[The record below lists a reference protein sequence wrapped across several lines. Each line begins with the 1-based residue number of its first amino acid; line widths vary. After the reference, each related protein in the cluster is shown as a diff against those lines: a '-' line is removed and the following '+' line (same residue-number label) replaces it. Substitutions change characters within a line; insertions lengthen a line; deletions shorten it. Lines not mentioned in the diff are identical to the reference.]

1 MAIAVAT
8 EMRAATATG
17 KAALNPVRAGT
28 RRLMRRILP
37 AIPVLAAPLLVAAMA
52 AAESNVGQSAVVIRD
67 VRGTLQE
74 NVRSLANADP
84 VFQDELVATAER
96 SASEIRFLDE
106 TSLTVGPNSSVVL
119 DSFLYDP
126 AAPSGTLVIGAAEGV
141 FRFVSGNMPSES
153 YEIRTQDVTV
163 GVRGTVIDFVAMRGV
178 TAIVLQ
184 SQGSQ
189 AVVTSKTGN
198 KVTLNRAGLA
208 VVAFEDGTLTPAGP
222 PPVWALW
229 KIREMRSLVA
239 SVRPWAPNP
248 RNRPAGDPTDPANSG
263 DGSGNDASHADNGFP
278 QGTGAAGGGG
288 KICVSLC

>member
-1 MAIAVAT
+1 MLAATVTAT
-8 EMRAATATG
+8 EKATVDRMRD
-17 KAALNPVRAGT
+17 GT

-67 VRGTLQE
+67 VQGTLQE
-74 NVRSLANADP
+74 NVRSLVNADP

-106 TSLTVGPNSSVVL
+106 TSLTVGPKSSVVL

-141 FRFVSGNMPSES
+141 FRFVTGNMPSDS
-153 YEIRTQDVTV
+153 YEIRTQEVTV
-163 GVRGTVIDFVAMRGV
+163 GVRGTVIDFVATRGA
-178 TAIVLQ
+178 TAVVLQ
-184 SQGSQ
+184 SPGSQ

-198 KVTLNRAGLA
+198 KVTLNRPGQA
-208 VVAFEDGTLTPAGP
+208 VVTFEDGALTPAGP

-229 KIREMRSLVA
+229 QIREMRSLVA
-239 SVRPWAPNP
+239 SIRPWTPTP
-248 RNRPAGDPTDPANSG
+248 RNRPAIDPTDPSNSG
-263 DGSGNDASHADNGFP
+263 DGSGNDASYADNGFP
-278 QGTGAAGGGG
+278 QGDGSNGRG
-288 KICVSLC
+288 KSICIIC